1 MGLGMLCDIC
11 HKIEATVHLTEIV
24 DGQITELHLC
34 EHCAKQKS
42 MQMEQQ
48 FGLSDLLA
56 GLVDFGKAA
65 EEKEDLKQKCPNC
78 KLTYREF
85 KKVGRLGCSQCYTT
99 FRRYLEPLLKSIHG
113 ASHHLGKVP
122 AHNQLK
128 TKANTASRTENNNL
142 DDLKSR
148 LQIVIA
154 KEEFEQ
160 AAAIR
165 DKIKDLEKKLK
176 DKEKK

>member
-1 MGLGMLCDIC
+1 MLCDIC

-56 GLVDFGKAA
+56 GLVDFGKGV

-85 KKVGRLGCSQCYTT
+85 KKIGRLGCSQCYTT
-99 FRRYLEPLLKSIHG
+99 FKRYLEPLLKSIHG
-113 ASHHLGKVP
+113 ANQHLGKMP
-122 AHNQLK
+122 LGCGLK
-128 TKANTASRTENNNL
+128 VKSLSQVKEKNSLE
-142 DDLKSR
+142 DLKNK
-148 LQIVIA
+148 LQAAIS
-154 KEEFEQ
+154 KEEFEK
-160 AAAIR
+160 AAVIR
-165 DKIKDLEKKLK
+165 DQIKDLEKKHKAK
-176 DKEKK
+176 DKK